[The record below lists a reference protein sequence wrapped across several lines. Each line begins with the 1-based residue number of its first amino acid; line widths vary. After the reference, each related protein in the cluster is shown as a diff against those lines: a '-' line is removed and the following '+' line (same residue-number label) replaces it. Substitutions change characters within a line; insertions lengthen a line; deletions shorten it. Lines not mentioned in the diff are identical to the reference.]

1 MRRLLI
7 CCVLGFAATVLAATI
22 DGSVNGQ
29 ATLAAAQVATGVSAN
44 EMDFGLNTQRRAAIF
59 QMRNTAGTATV
70 QLEVNCLPGTADWA
84 LLPGSSQSLAVST
97 AALTVTYPGC
107 RYRANVT
114 ACTTCSVT
122 VSVTGL
128 RNL

>member
-1 MRRLLI
+1 
-7 CCVLGFAATVLAATI
+7 
-22 DGSVNGQ
+22 
-29 ATLAAAQVATGVSAN
+29 
-44 EMDFGLNTQRRAAIF
+44 
-59 QMRNTAGTATV
+59 MRNTAGTATV
-70 QLEVNCLPGTADWA
+70 QIEVNCLPGTTDWA
-84 LLPGSSQSLAVST
+84 LLPGSSQSLTVST

-128 RNL
+128 RSI

>member
-1 MRRLLI
+1 MRQLLI
-7 CCVLGFAATVLAATI
+7 CCLLGVATAVGAVTI
-22 DGSVNGQ
+22 DGTVTGQ
-29 ATLAAAQVATGVSAN
+29 GTLASAQAATGASAN
-44 EMDFGLNTQRRAAIF
+44 EIDFGLNSNRRGAIF

-70 QLEVNCLPGTADWA
+70 GIEVNCLPGTADWA
-84 LLPGSSQSLAVST
+84 LLPGSSNSLTVST

-122 VSVTGL
+122 VTVTGL
-128 RNL
+128 RPI